1 MAKYLLNKYV
11 WLVNTIYN
19 AKRISFKEI
28 NQKWIDE
35 DISEGKEIAERTFH
49 KWRHEIEDMFGINIE
64 CENRGNYSYYIENEE
79 DITNG
84 SFRNWL
90 LKTVSVSNLL
100 MENHKQLKSRI
111 LLEEIP
117 SGEKFLTSIF
127 NAMKK
132 NIAVEITYKNFQR
145 EEEYTF
151 TVQPYCVKLFKQRWY
166 LLANNPYYDET
177 RIYAFDR
184 IHNVKLTKE
193 TFRIPKNFNASE
205 YFENSYGICVNNHL
219 DPQTVRLKVSGGQA
233 HYVRTLPLHKSQKEI
248 EINEDYSIFELRI
261 CPEYDFQQEIL
272 SQTPDIEVL
281 EPAWLRDEIAEKV
294 SILWNTYNK

>member
-19 AKRISFKEI
+19 AKRISLKEI
-28 NQKWIDE
+28 NQKWIEE

-84 SFRNWL
+84 SLRNWL
-90 LKTVSVSNLL
+90 LKTVTVSNLL
-100 MENHKQLKSRI
+100 LENHKQLKSRI

-117 SGEKFLTSIF
+117 SGEKFLPSIF

-151 TVQPYCVKLFKQRWY
+151 MVQPYCVKLFKQRWY

-205 YFENSYGICVNNHL
+205 YFENFYGICVNNHL
-219 DPQTVRLKVSGGQA
+219 DTQTVRLKVSGGQA

-248 EINEDYSIFELRI
+248 EINEDYSIFELKI